1 MEKHIVKQKVYNF
14 VNDACKELD
23 CYVVNMYDT
32 NQFTLMDS
40 DTETP
45 NSYTLEELENELK
58 EEGIFLSLDSE
69 VKEEAVKHAYEYS
82 DEEFVK

>member
-1 MEKHIVKQKVYNF
+1 MEKHIVKQEVYNF

-23 CYVVNMYDT
+23 CWIISMYDT
-32 NQFTLMDS
+32 NQFVLADT

-58 EEGIFLSLDSE
+58 ENGSPLFLASD
-69 VKEEAVKHAYEYS
+69 VKEEAEKHAYEYS